1 MLASLI
7 NGPRT
12 LPLHLTGEWR
22 SSIQPQHQVRKS
34 FSFLFTSQLAGRHPI
49 KTLIKTFIHPQT
61 KYNPKDKIML
71 FNRLCSNKEY
81 LQNVPII
88 SILMTPFYYIPHQC
102 GSGGVVLK
110 KLLLDGCLWFV
121 FKLLVDFPQ
130 PCTWTNITFCF
141 WHFFLT
147 NVKSLFCKKM
157 CLNKLIATVLLFLV
171 FILETFFTLKS
182 RSRALGPGH

>member
-1 MLASLI
+1 MDPGLYLYIWLESGDRAFSL
-7 NGPRT
+7 
-12 LPLHLTGEWR
+12 
-22 SSIQPQHQVRKS
+22 SIKCKS

-88 SILMTPFYYIPHQC
+88 SILMTLFFYIPHQC

-121 FKLLVDFPQ
+121 FKLLVAFPQ
-130 PCTWTNITFCF
+130 PCTWTNITFAF
-141 WHFFLT
+141 DISSWQ
-147 NVKSLFCKKM
+147 M
-157 CLNKLIATVLLFLV
+157 
-171 FILETFFTLKS
+171 
-182 RSRALGPGH
+182 